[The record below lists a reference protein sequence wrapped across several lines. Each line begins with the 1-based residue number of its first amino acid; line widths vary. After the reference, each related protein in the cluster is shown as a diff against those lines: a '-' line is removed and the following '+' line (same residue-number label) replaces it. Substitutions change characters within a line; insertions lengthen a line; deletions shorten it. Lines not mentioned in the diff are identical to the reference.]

1 MNDMMT
7 ASARLTTGIPALDQ
21 HLGGGL
27 LPGTLTLVVGATGIG
42 KTQLGLQFSHAGQEQ
57 EGKTGI
63 IFDMTSRG
71 DSQSQAEYARR
82 MFGWELQA
90 VQADQKPNF
99 ERFFDP
105 DRNHGDYLHVF
116 DYHGRRVTRNDLDE
130 DAWRLWQS
138 EVITRLGV
146 SIGFFYGNFIQGVC
160 RAVIDGLE
168 PADRPGDSIQ
178 LQLFDY
184 IYHQILRKDPDWVAR
199 DLFRQDFRRNSEAV
213 AQHTY
218 DPAKIACMV
227 LYTSQETMLDDL
239 ISRPLEEGGLEAGAN
254 TIILMGKI
262 RDGNRIGRGL
272 YVAKHRGSA
281 CSEEII
287 PYSID
292 DRGLQLA
299 SP

>member
-1 MNDMMT
+1 M
-7 ASARLTTGIPALDQ
+7 ARLSTGIPALDE

-42 KTQLGLQFSHAGQEQ
+42 KTQLGLQFAHAGKTQEQ
-57 EGKTGI
+57 QTGI
-63 IFDMTSRG
+63 VFDMTSRG
-71 DSQSQAEYARR
+71 DPQSQLDYARR
-82 MFGWELQA
+82 MFGWSMES
-90 VQADQKPNF
+90 VRADQKPRL

-105 DRNHGDYLHVF
+105 ERSYGDYLHVF
-116 DYHGRRVTRNDLDE
+116 DYHGRRVTRSDLDE

-138 EVITRLGV
+138 EVISRLGV
-146 SIGFFYGNFIQGVC
+146 AIAFFYGNFVRGVR

-168 PADRPGDSIQ
+168 PSERPGDSIQ

-199 DLFRQDFRRNSEAV
+199 DLFRQDFRRNADEV
-213 AQHTY
+213 ARHSY
-218 DPAKIACMV
+218 DPSQISCLA

-272 YVAKHRGSA
+272 HISKHRGSA
-281 CSEEII
+281 CSEEIL
-287 PYSID
+287 PYAIND
-292 DRGLQLA
+292 AGVKLL
-299 SP
+299 

>member
-1 MNDMMT
+1 MKDTMT
-7 ASARLTTGIPALDQ
+7 TPARLTTGIPALDQ

-42 KTQLGLQFSHAGQEQ
+42 KTQLGLHFSHAGKAQ
-57 EGKTGI
+57 EGKSGI

-71 DSQSQAEYARR
+71 DSQSQADYARR
-82 MFGWELQA
+82 MFDWQLHA
-90 VQADQKPNF
+90 VRADQKPKLDG
-99 ERFFDP
+99 FFDP
-105 DRNHGDYLHVF
+105 ARDHGDYLHVF

-146 SIGFFYGNFIQGVC
+146 SIAFFYGNFVTGVR

-184 IYHQILRKDPDWVAR
+184 IYHQILRKEPDWVAR
-199 DLFRQDFRRNSEAV
+199 DLFRQDFRRNAEEV
-213 AQHTY
+213 TKHQY
-218 DPAKIACMV
+218 DPSQVACMV

-281 CSEEII
+281 CSDEII
-287 PYSID
+287 EYTIND
-292 DRGLQLA
+292 QGLQLA
-299 SP
+299 R